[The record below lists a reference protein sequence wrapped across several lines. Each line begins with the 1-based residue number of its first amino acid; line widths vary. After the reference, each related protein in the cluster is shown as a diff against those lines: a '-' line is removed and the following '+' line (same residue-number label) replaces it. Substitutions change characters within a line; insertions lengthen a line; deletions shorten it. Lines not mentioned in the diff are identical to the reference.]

1 MILQWRIVATT
12 VRFHWKNWQEKTIW
26 QSFFTPTDDPEKFK
40 CNECSKILK
49 QASANG
55 QTNLISHVDKQHK
68 DCIQEI
74 AKEHHRKE
82 NQRMNGMNTLDNY
95 DGAIGRK
102 LSPKAL
108 TMYGWL
114 DWIIMNNFSFTF
126 VESPC
131 KRKYSFLAHTRKYF
145 LNTGNLVNENIKR
158 ALPDCRWLWCWNFY
172 FFKSNI

>member
-1 MILQWRIVATT
+1 MADSGNDISFSLKKLTGKDYLAI
-12 VRFHWKNWQEKTIW
+12 
-26 QSFFTPTDDPEKFK
+26 FFTPTDDPEKFK

-68 DCIQEI
+68 DCIQER
-74 AKEHHRKE
+74 AKEHQRKE
-82 NQRMNGMNTLDNY
+82 NQRMNGMKPLDNY

-108 TMYGWL
+108 AMYGWL

-131 KRKYSFLAHTRKYF
+131 
-145 LNTGNLVNENIKR
+145 
-158 ALPDCRWLWCWNFY
+158 
-172 FFKSNI
+172 